1 LDDFDIESVPVE
13 ARQYVEPMLALVQ
26 EAKEQAQNEMELYQ
40 DLNTEITT
48 LIKSIEEA
56 GKGDLEPIMSEYNNV
71 SEAFNLVSSE
81 NIQLAQRM
89 FKIKY
94 PDFDAQP
101 ENVRTAFVKALRSER
116 FHDRYEGDTI
126 YDKMSDAYELIMYRS
141 GRSISVSQQ
150 SSEPVSPKPP
160 SKKAAKQS
168 LIAGGSKASNLP
180 KINLDN
186 MSFEDILSRGEHLL
200 DM

>member
-1 LDDFDIESVPVE
+1 MDDFDIESVPVE
-13 ARQYVEPMLALVQ
+13 ARRYVEPMLTLVS
-26 EAKEQAQNEMELYQ
+26 EAKEQAQNELQLYQ

-71 SEAFNLVSSE
+71 SEAFNLVSTE

-101 ENVRTAFVKALRSER
+101 DDVRTAFIKALRSER

-126 YDKMSDAYELIMYRS
+126 YDKMSDAYELIMYRA
-141 GRSISVSQQ
+141 GRNISVPQQ
-150 SSEPVSPKPP
+150 SSEPVAPKPP
-160 SKKAAKQS
+160 SKKSTKQS
-168 LIAGGSKASNLP
+168 LVAGGSMASNLP

-186 MSFEDILSRGEHLL
+186 LSFEDILARGEHLL

>member
-1 LDDFDIESVPVE
+1 MDDFDIESVPVE
-13 ARQYVEPMLALVQ
+13 ARRYVEPMLALVS
-26 EAKEQAQNEMELYQ
+26 EAKEQAQNELELYQ

-101 ENVRTAFVKALRSER
+101 ENVRTAFVKALRSDR

-126 YDKMSDAYELIMYRS
+126 YDKMSDAYELIMYRA
-141 GRSISVSQQ
+141 GRSISVPQQ
-150 SSEPVSPKPP
+150 SEPVAPKPP
-160 SKKAAKQS
+160 SKKATKQS